1 MNLDAVKNNVRVAL
15 KEDSVRQDLSIKA
28 ITKFSKKIVSAEL
41 IIREKAIIS
50 GKAWLEESFKQID
63 PAIKVSWRFKEGKEV
78 PKNSIVAKITGNP
91 KAILSA
97 ERTALNFL
105 QFMSGISTKTA
116 LVKSKIKNKKIKLL
130 DTRKTIPGMR
140 AEQKY
145 ATKIGGATNHRFD
158 LSDGLM
164 IKDNHIF
171 ATDGLNNISFK
182 KNFNRGKFLEIE
194 VKKLSQLK
202 DALRLKPDVIMLD
215 NFSKTSIEKALK
227 IINAQ
232 TKIEISGIKNE
243 SHLEEVSNMN
253 VDFISLGDLTKN
265 IKAID
270 FSLNFIK

>member
-1 MNLDAVKNNVRVAL
+1 MNLDAVKKNVRVAL
-15 KEDSVRQDLSIKA
+15 KEDSVRKDLSIKA

-63 PAIKVSWRFKEGKEV
+63 PAIKISWRFNEGKEV

-140 AEQKY
+140 VEQKY

-243 SHLEEVSNMN
+243 SHLKEVSNMN

>member
-1 MNLDAVKNNVRVAL
+1 MNLEAVKKNVRVAL
-15 KEDSVRQDLSIKA
+15 KEDSVRKDLSIKA

-63 PAIKVSWRFKEGKEV
+63 PAIKISWRFKEGKEV

-145 ATKIGGATNHRFD
+145 ATKVGGATNHRFD

-182 KNFNRGKFLEIE
+182 KNFIRGKFLEIE

-215 NFSKTSIEKALK
+215 NFSKTSIKKALK

-243 SHLEEVSNMN
+243 SHLKEVSNMN

>member
-1 MNLDAVKNNVRVAL
+1 MNLDAVKKNVRIAL
-15 KEDSVRQDLSIKA
+15 EEDSVRKDLSIKA

-171 ATDGLNNISFK
+171 ASDGLNNISFK

-243 SHLEEVSNMN
+243 SHLKEVSDMN

>member
-1 MNLDAVKNNVRVAL
+1 MNLDAVKKNVRVAL
-15 KEDSVRQDLSIKA
+15 KEDSVRKDLSIKA

-63 PAIKVSWRFKEGKEV
+63 PAIKISWRFKEGKEV

-116 LVKSKIKNKKIKLL
+116 LVKTKKKNKKIKLL

-145 ATKIGGATNHRFD
+145 ATKVGGATNHRFD

-202 DALRLKPDVIMLD
+202 DALRLNPDVIMLD

-243 SHLEEVSNMN
+243 SHLKEVSNMN

>member
-1 MNLDAVKNNVRVAL
+1 MNLDAVKKNVRVAL

-28 ITKFSKKIVSAEL
+28 ISKFSKKIVSAEL

-50 GKAWLEESFKQID
+50 GKAWFEESFKLID

-140 AEQKY
+140 SEQKH

-215 NFSKTSIEKALK
+215 NFSKTSIKKALK

-243 SHLEEVSNMN
+243 AHLKEVSNMN

>member
-1 MNLDAVKNNVRVAL
+1 MNLDAVKKNVRVAL
-15 KEDSVRQDLSIKA
+15 KEDSVRKDLSIKA

-63 PAIKVSWRFKEGKEV
+63 PAIKISWRFKEGKEV

-145 ATKIGGATNHRFD
+145 ATKVGGATNHRFD

-182 KNFNRGKFLEIE
+182 KNFIRGKFLEIE

-202 DALRLKPDVIMLD
+202 QWRD
-215 NFSKTSIEKALK
+215 
-227 IINAQ
+227 
-232 TKIEISGIKNE
+232 
-243 SHLEEVSNMN
+243 
-253 VDFISLGDLTKN
+253 
-265 IKAID
+265 
-270 FSLNFIK
+270 

>member
-1 MNLDAVKNNVRVAL
+1 MNLEAVKKNVRVAL
-15 KEDSVRQDLSIKA
+15 KEDSVRKDLSIKA

-63 PAIKVSWRFKEGKEV
+63 PAIKISWRFKEGKEV

-182 KNFNRGKFLEIE
+182 KNFIRGKFLEIE

-243 SHLEEVSNMN
+243 SHLKEVSNMN

>member
-1 MNLDAVKNNVRVAL
+1 MNLDAVKKNVRVAL

-215 NFSKTSIEKALK
+215 NFSKTSIKKALK

-243 SHLEEVSNMN
+243 SYLKEVSNMN

>member
-1 MNLDAVKNNVRVAL
+1 MNLDAVKKNVRIAL

-145 ATKIGGATNHRFD
+145 ATKVGGATNHRFD

-182 KNFNRGKFLEIE
+182 KNFIRGKFLEIE

-243 SHLEEVSNMN
+243 SHLKEVSNMN

>member
-1 MNLDAVKNNVRVAL
+1 MNLEAVKKNVRVAL
-15 KEDSVRQDLSIKA
+15 KEDSVRKDLSIKA

-63 PAIKVSWRFKEGKEV
+63 PAIKISWRFKEGKEV

-91 KAILSA
+91 KSILSA

-243 SHLEEVSNMN
+243 SHLIEVSNMN

>member
-1 MNLDAVKNNVRVAL
+1 MNLDAVKKNVRVAL

-164 IKDNHIF
+164 IKDNHIS
-171 ATDGLNNISFK
+171 ATNGLNNISFK

-227 IINAQ
+227 IINAK

-243 SHLEEVSNMN
+243 SHLKEVSNMN

>member
-1 MNLDAVKNNVRVAL
+1 MNLDAVKKNVRVAL

-215 NFSKTSIEKALK
+215 NFSKTSIKKALK

-243 SHLEEVSNMN
+243 SHLNEVSNMN

>member
-1 MNLDAVKNNVRVAL
+1 MNLDAVKKNVRVAL

-63 PAIKVSWRFKEGKEV
+63 PAIKVSWRFKEGKKV

-182 KNFNRGKFLEIE
+182 KNFDRGKFLEIE

-215 NFSKTSIEKALK
+215 NFSKTSIKKALK

-243 SHLEEVSNMN
+243 SHLKEVSNMN

-265 IKAID
+265 IKAVD

>member
-1 MNLDAVKNNVRVAL
+1 MNLEAVKKNVRVAL
-15 KEDSVRQDLSIKA
+15 KEDSVRKDLSIKA

-63 PAIKVSWRFKEGKEV
+63 PAIKISWRFKEGKEV

-145 ATKIGGATNHRFD
+145 ATKVGGATNHRFD

-182 KNFNRGKFLEIE
+182 KNFIRGKFLEIE

-243 SHLEEVSNMN
+243 SHLKEVSNMN

>member
-1 MNLDAVKNNVRVAL
+1 MNLDAVKKNVRVAL

-171 ATDGLNNISFK
+171 AVDGLNNISFK

-215 NFSKTSIEKALK
+215 NFSKTSIKKALK

-265 IKAID
+265 IKAVD

>member
-1 MNLDAVKNNVRVAL
+1 MNFDAVKKNVRVAL

-63 PAIKVSWRFKEGKEV
+63 PAIKISWRFKEGKEV

-182 KNFNRGKFLEIE
+182 KNFDRGKFLEIE

-215 NFSKTSIEKALK
+215 NFSKTSIKKALK

-243 SHLEEVSNMN
+243 SHLKEVSNMN

>member
-1 MNLDAVKNNVRVAL
+1 MNLDAVKKNVRVAL

-28 ITKFSKKIVSAEL
+28 ITKFSKKIVTAEL

-50 GKAWLEESFKQID
+50 GKAWFEESFKLID

-91 KAILSA
+91 EAILSA

-140 AEQKY
+140 SEQKH

-171 ATDGLNNISFK
+171 AADGLNNISFK
-182 KNFNRGKFLEIE
+182 KNFN
-194 VKKLSQLK
+194 
-202 DALRLKPDVIMLD
+202 P
-215 NFSKTSIEKALK
+215 N
-227 IINAQ
+227 
-232 TKIEISGIKNE
+232 
-243 SHLEEVSNMN
+243 H
-253 VDFISLGDLTKN
+253 
-265 IKAID
+265 
-270 FSLNFIK
+270 

>member
-1 MNLDAVKNNVRVAL
+1 MNLDAVKKNVRVAL

-145 ATKIGGATNHRFD
+145 ATKVGGATNHRFD

-182 KNFNRGKFLEIE
+182 KNFIRGKFLEIE

-243 SHLEEVSNMN
+243 SHLKEVSNMN

-265 IKAID
+265 IKAVD

>member
-1 MNLDAVKNNVRVAL
+1 MNLDAVKKNVRVAL

-63 PAIKVSWRFKEGKEV
+63 PAIKVSWRFKEGKKV

-145 ATKIGGATNHRFD
+145 ATKVGGATNHRFD

-171 ATDGLNNISFK
+171 AVDGLNNISFK

-215 NFSKTSIEKALK
+215 NFSKTSIKKALK

-243 SHLEEVSNMN
+243 SHLKEVSNMN

>member
-1 MNLDAVKNNVRVAL
+1 MNLDAVKKNVRVAL

-63 PAIKVSWRFKEGKEV
+63 PAIKISWRFKEGKEV

-140 AEQKY
+140 VEQKY

-182 KNFNRGKFLEIE
+182 KNFIRGKFLEIE

-243 SHLEEVSNMN
+243 SHLKEVSNMN